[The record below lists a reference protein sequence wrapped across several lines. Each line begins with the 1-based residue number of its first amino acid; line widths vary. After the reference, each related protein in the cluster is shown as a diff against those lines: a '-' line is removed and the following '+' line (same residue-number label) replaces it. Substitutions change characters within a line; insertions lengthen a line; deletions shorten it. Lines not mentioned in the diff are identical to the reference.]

1 MAVRLESLAGS
12 LAVLVAAQRHVNSAA
27 LPRVPTTALPRRLPC
42 AVEPRGVEAA
52 RRRDEAAV
60 RQGLSSLAV
69 LAVHVGIQV
78 SSDVAAAALAL
89 ASALLAETFAC
100 RVVRHAAASSEGFH
114 AGEERRTTAEGGA
127 DAFPRTG

>member
-42 AVEPRGVEAA
+42 AVEPA

-60 RQGLSSLAV
+60 RQGLPSLAV
-69 LAVHVGIQV
+69 LAVPVGIQV

-100 RVVRHAAASSEGFH
+100 RVVRHAAALSEGFH